1 MTTSLIIPELVIVIA
16 AKNHNPLILTPDFLK
31 YSGIVPA
38 DWELAPKPIYS
49 QRGSQ
54 VTFAN
59 GISIV
64 AEPNRIMF
72 AEAIDSKAVTEVAIP
87 EIARKYVQALPHMEY
102 QAMGL
107 NPRGYATFAAE
118 PDAARKYISETLFS
132 KGDWQ
137 EVGTKPMFATIN
149 LAYTLERGVF
159 YLSVNEAAL
168 KQPDETSTPIV
179 LFSGNFSYDLVGNNE
194 SEKLASLYQAIDYW
208 QADLEIYKD
217 IINTKFLTSKT
228 QGLAEPKVLV
238 PDVFVMNPTAKV

>member
-1 MTTSLIIPELVIVIA
+1 MNSNLIVPELVIVIA

-38 DWELAPKPIYS
+38 DWELARQPICS
-49 QRGSQ
+49 ARGSQ
-54 VTFAN
+54 VTFTN

-72 AEAIDSKAVTEVAIP
+72 AEAIDGKGDRDVTIP
-87 EIARKYVQALPHMEY
+87 EIARKYVQTLPHMEY

-107 NPRGYATFAAE
+107 NPRGYASFATE

-132 KGDWQ
+132 QGDWQ

-168 KQPDETSTPIV
+168 KQPDETTTPVV

-194 SEKLASLYQAIDYW
+194 SEKLASLYQAIENW
-208 QADLEIYKD
+208 LADIDIYKD
-217 IINTKFLTSKT
+217 IINTKFLASKT
-228 QGLAEPKVLV
+228 EPLAQPKVLV
-238 PDVFVMNPTAKV
+238 PDVFVMNTTAKV